1 VIAIARLVILIAIVV
16 HPLRLHAPVIHPYTK
31 LAAPISVAAAVAVV
45 AAAVA
50 VVAAA
55 DVQTRPQR

>member
-1 VIAIARLVILIAIVV
+1 MGTV
-16 HPLRLHAPVIHPYTK
+16 HKRETAHDLPPLT
-31 LAAPISVAAAVAVV
+31 AAVAAVLVAAAVAVV